1 MFRMRRTPKISVS
14 PTDSR
19 NRMAANT
26 KPSTMMMVSVA
37 IGALSLL
44 DSLLLERL
52 EPLRRLYARRW
63 HDLLPGH
70 LHHPIHDGEAVLG
83 GKFAQSDNARVHS
96 LMVGTHGHRAEW
108 RFPGQAFKGLD
119 HLVGFWP
126 ATRLVNGFFV
136 SHLQARKGL
145 VRTVRRVVGV
155 AAKAGFIG
163 LHKFLLQGV
172 GLRIGMQ
179 EISARGSRHGNHP
192 LGCLILQI
200 LEGLL

>member
-1 MFRMRRTPKISVS
+1 MFRIRRTPKISVS

-37 IGALSLL
+37 IGFLSLL
-44 DSLLLERL
+44 DSRLLERL
-52 EPLRRLYARRW
+52 EPRRGLYARGW

-83 GKFAQSDNARVHS
+83 RKLAQSNNACVHG
-96 LMVGTHGHRAEW
+96 LMVGTHRHRAER
-108 RFPGQAFKGLD
+108 RFPGQTFKGLD
-119 HLVGFWP
+119 HFVGFWP
-126 ATRLVNGFFV
+126 ATRLINGFFV
-136 SHLQARKGL
+136 RHLQACKGL

-155 AAKAGFIG
+155 TAKAGFIR

-172 GLRIGMQ
+172 GLRIGM
-179 EISARGSRHGNHP
+179 
-192 LGCLILQI
+192 
-200 LEGLL
+200 